1 MPDKGKWL
9 RHGLHASGGKETE
22 DREREIGNE
31 REREKANDQRFE
43 KENLA
48 PGLVTSDAE

>member
-9 RHGLHASGGKETE
+9 RQGLLASGGKETE
-22 DREREIGNE
+22 RQKDA
-31 REREKANDQRFE
+31 EREKANGQRSE

-48 PGLVTSDAE
+48 PGLVTFDAE